1 MKHFHL
7 RRLTELVRLADEN
20 LQFARF
26 RKMLDEINPDAFKEN
41 QVIHYE
47 HA

>member
-1 MKHFHL
+1 M
-7 RRLTELVRLADEN
+7 ELVRLGDQD

-26 RKMLDEINPDAFKEN
+26 REMLDEINPDAFKEN